1 MKHLANLK
9 NSDVTWFYSF
19 IGYLDIR
26 REEQVLHLI
35 KLRILLDH
43 FYVNE
48 YLRELYLSL
57 TF

>member
-1 MKHLANLK
+1 MKHFANLK

-26 REEQVLHLI
+26 RAEQVLHLI
-35 KLRILLDH
+35 KLLILLDRL
-43 FYVNE
+43 YVNE
-48 YLRELYLSL
+48 YLLELYLSL